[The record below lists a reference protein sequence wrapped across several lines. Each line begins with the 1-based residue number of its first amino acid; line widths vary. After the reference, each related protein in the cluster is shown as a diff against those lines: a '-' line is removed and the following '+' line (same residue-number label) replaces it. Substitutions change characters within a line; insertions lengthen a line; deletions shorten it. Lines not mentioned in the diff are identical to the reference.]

1 MATNIGPKIGIDGEA
16 EYKRQ
21 MSDIINQQKTLNS
34 EMKKVKSSFDE
45 NTSAQKKNKAMAEV
59 LSKQLD
65 LAKQKRTALQEV
77 IDKGNKKLEEQKQK
91 LDELKNA
98 EGDHTKEI
106 ANAQAEYDKTASALQ
121 TYQQQLNN
129 TEADINKLNSALSN
143 ATGPKAF
150 AAELEEAS
158 KKMKDVGEGMT
169 KVGDTLSKG
178 VTAPIVGLAG
188 ASIAA
193 FKQVDAGM
201 DIIVTKTGASGE
213 ALEDMQNRAKD
224 LATTIPTDFKTAGSA
239 IGEVNTRFGLTG
251 DALED
256 LSGQFIKFASLNN
269 TDVSS
274 SIDSVQKAMEA
285 FGLQASDASGF
296 LDTLNVV
303 GQNTGISMDTL
314 TSLMTTNATAFQE
327 LGLGASD
334 AANLLGTLEKS
345 GIDTSTVMT
354 GLKKAQA
361 EAAKE
366 GTDMSTVL
374 QQAFS
379 SSGDAVDIFGSKA
392 GPQLYAAMQSG
403 VLSLDNFTA
412 SSDGLNS
419 SMGSVSD
426 TFTNTLDP
434 IDQWQLTLNQL
445 QITGAELGNSIA
457 TVAMPVLQELGTKVQ
472 EVGEWFNGLSEEQQQ
487 TIVKTLAVAAA
498 VGPVLSVGGKL
509 ISGVGS
515 LIGVVGNL
523 VGGIGGLTLSFNP
536 VMLAIAGA
544 IAAGVLLYKNW
555 DTVKGYAEDLGNAI
569 TTTWNGITTTIGTA
583 WETVKTNTGNA
594 WNTIQSSIDQHGGGI
609 KGIIG
614 TAVDAYKSIWKAG
627 FTTINNLTAGKL
639 GDALSSAQGKLGA
652 IRNAFSSMIENAKS
666 IVSGGLSRI
675 SGFFSGCHLELPHIK
690 LPHFSIV
697 GEFSLK
703 PPSVPHL
710 SVAWYAKA
718 YSQAV
723 AFNQPT
729 VIPTASGLKGFG
741 DGAGA
746 EIVIGQDLLLNTITD
761 AVRNAYSVPGTS
773 NTYGGTTINVYGAPG
788 QDVSELADIVADK
801 INADVARKRGA
812 FA

>member
-45 NTSAQKKNKAMAEV
+45 STSAQKKNKAMAEV

-91 LDELKNA
+91 LDELKSA

-106 ANAQAEYDKTASALQ
+106 ANAQAEYDKTASSLQ

-129 TEADINKLNSALSN
+129 TEADINKLDSALKN

-169 KVGDTLSKG
+169 KVGDSLSKG

-224 LATTIPTDFKTAGSA
+224 LATTIPTDFETAGSA

-256 LSGQFIKFASLNN
+256 LSGQFIKFAQING

-274 SIDSVQKAMEA
+274 SIDSVQKAMDA

-457 TVAMPVLQELGTKVQ
+457 TVAMPVLQELGTNVQ
-472 EVGEWFNGLSEEQQQ
+472 EVGEWFNGLSEDQQQ

-536 VMLAIAGA
+536 VVAGIGLA

-569 TTTWNGITTTIGTA
+569 SSTWDGITSATTEA
-583 WETVKTNTGNA
+583 WDAVKNAISDKINAAKHTVK
-594 WNTIQSSIDQHGGGI
+594 
-609 KGIIG
+609 
-614 TAVDAYKSIWKAG
+614 
-627 FTTINNLTAGKL
+627 
-639 GDALSSAQGKLGA
+639 GA
-652 IRNAFSSMIENAKS
+652 ID
-666 IVSGGLSRI
+666 GI
-675 SGFFSGCHLELPHIK
+675 SGFFKNAVLKFPDIK

-710 SVAWYAKA
+710 SVDWYAKA
-718 YSQAV
+718 YSKAV

>member
-45 NTSAQKKNKAMAEV
+45 STSAQKKNKAMAEV

-106 ANAQAEYDKTASALQ
+106 ADAQAEYDKTASSLQ

-150 AAELEEAS
+150 AAQLEEAS

-169 KVGDTLSKG
+169 KVGDSLSKG

-193 FKQVDAGM
+193 FKQVDEGM

-224 LATTIPTDFKTAGSA
+224 LATTIPTDFETAGSA

-256 LSGQFIKFASLNN
+256 LSGQFIKFAQING

-274 SIDSVQKAMEA
+274 SIDSVQKAMDA
-285 FGLQASDASGF
+285 FGLQASDASDF

-472 EVGEWFNGLSEEQQQ
+472 EVGEWFNGLSEDQQQ

-515 LIGVVGNL
+515 LIEVVENL
-523 VGGIGGLTLSFNP
+523 VGGIDGLTLSFNP
-536 VMLAIAGA
+536 VVAGIGLA
-544 IAAGVLLYKNW
+544 IAAGVALYQNW

-569 TTTWNGITTTIGTA
+569 SSTWGGITSATSEA
-583 WETVKTNTGNA
+583 WGMVKTAISDKINA
-594 WNTIQSSIDQHGGGI
+594 ARDTVQSGID
-609 KGIIG
+609 
-614 TAVDAYKSIWKAG
+614 A
-627 FTTINNLTAGKL
+627 
-639 GDALSSAQGKLGA
+639 
-652 IRNAFSSMIENAKS
+652 
-666 IVSGGLSRI
+666 I
-675 SGFFSGCHLELPHIK
+675 SGFFKNAVLKFPDIK

-710 SVAWYAKA
+710 SVDWYAKA
-718 YSQAV
+718 YSKAV

-741 DGAGA
+741 DGAGT

>member
-45 NTSAQKKNKAMAEV
+45 STSAQKKNKAMAEV

-91 LDELKNA
+91 LDELKSA

-106 ANAQAEYDKTASALQ
+106 ANAQAEYDKTASAMQ

-129 TEADINKLNSALSN
+129 TEADINKLDSALKN

-169 KVGDTLSKG
+169 KVGDSLSKG

-224 LATTIPTDFKTAGSA
+224 LATTIPTDFETAGSA

-256 LSGQFIKFASLNN
+256 LSGQFIKFAQING

-274 SIDSVQKAMEA
+274 SIDSVQKAMDA

-457 TVAMPVLQELGTKVQ
+457 TVAMPVLQELGTNVQ
-472 EVGEWFNGLSEEQQQ
+472 EVGEWFNGLSEDQQQ

-536 VMLAIAGA
+536 VVAGIGLA

-569 TTTWNGITTTIGTA
+569 SSTWDGITSATTEA
-583 WETVKTNTGNA
+583 WDAVKNAISDKINAANDTVK
-594 WNTIQSSIDQHGGGI
+594 
-609 KGIIG
+609 
-614 TAVDAYKSIWKAG
+614 
-627 FTTINNLTAGKL
+627 
-639 GDALSSAQGKLGA
+639 GA
-652 IRNAFSSMIENAKS
+652 ID
-666 IVSGGLSRI
+666 GI
-675 SGFFSGCHLELPHIK
+675 SGFFKNAVLKFPDIK

-710 SVAWYAKA
+710 SVDWYAKA
-718 YSQAV
+718 YSKAV

-746 EIVIGQDLLLNTITD
+746 EIVIGEDLLLNTITD

>member
-45 NTSAQKKNKAMAEV
+45 STSAQKKNKAMAEV

-91 LDELKNA
+91 LDELKSA

-129 TEADINKLNSALSN
+129 TEADINKLDSALKN

-169 KVGDTLSKG
+169 KVGDSLSKG

-224 LATTIPTDFKTAGSA
+224 LATTIPTDFETAGSA

-256 LSGQFIKFASLNN
+256 LSGQFIKFAQING

-274 SIDSVQKAMEA
+274 SIDSVQKAMDA

-403 VLSLDNFTA
+403 VLSLDNFKA

-472 EVGEWFNGLSEEQQQ
+472 EVGEWFNGLSEDQQQ

-515 LIGVVGNL
+515 LIGVGGKL
-523 VGGIGGLTLSFNP
+523 IGGIGSLGLSFNP

-544 IAAGVLLYKNW
+544 IAAGVLLYQNW
-555 DTVKGYAEDLGNAI
+555 DTIKAGAEALGQAIADKWNAVKDATTEAWDAVKTAISDKINAAKDTVKGAI
-569 TTTWNGITTTIGTA
+569 DG
-583 WETVKTNTGNA
+583 
-594 WNTIQSSIDQHGGGI
+594 
-609 KGIIG
+609 
-614 TAVDAYKSIWKAG
+614 
-627 FTTINNLTAGKL
+627 
-639 GDALSSAQGKLGA
+639 
-652 IRNAFSSMIENAKS
+652 
-666 IVSGGLSRI
+666 I
-675 SGFFSGCHLELPHIK
+675 SGFFKNAVLKFPDIK

-710 SVAWYAKA
+710 SVDWYAKA

>member
-45 NTSAQKKNKAMAEV
+45 STSAQKKNKAMAEV

-106 ANAQAEYDKTASALQ
+106 ADAQAEYDKTASSLQ

-150 AAELEEAS
+150 AAQLEEAS

-169 KVGDTLSKG
+169 KVGDSLSKG

-193 FKQVDAGM
+193 FKQVDEGM

-224 LATTIPTDFKTAGSA
+224 LATTIPTDFETAGSA

-256 LSGQFIKFASLNN
+256 LSGQFIKFAQING

-274 SIDSVQKAMEA
+274 SIDSVQKAMDA
-285 FGLQASDASGF
+285 FGLQASDASDF

-457 TVAMPVLQELGTKVQ
+457 TVAMPVMQELGTKVQ
-472 EVGEWFNGLSEEQQQ
+472 EVGEWFNGLSEDQQQ

-536 VMLAIAGA
+536 VVAGIGLA

-569 TTTWNGITTTIGTA
+569 SSTWDGITSATTEA
-583 WETVKTNTGNA
+583 WDAVKNAISDKINAAKHTVK
-594 WNTIQSSIDQHGGGI
+594 
-609 KGIIG
+609 
-614 TAVDAYKSIWKAG
+614 
-627 FTTINNLTAGKL
+627 
-639 GDALSSAQGKLGA
+639 GA
-652 IRNAFSSMIENAKS
+652 ID
-666 IVSGGLSRI
+666 GI
-675 SGFFSGCHLELPHIK
+675 SGFFKNAVLKFPDIK

-710 SVAWYAKA
+710 SVDWYAKA
-718 YSQAV
+718 YSKAV

>member
-45 NTSAQKKNKAMAEV
+45 STSAQKKNKAMAEV

-91 LDELKNA
+91 LDELKSA

-129 TEADINKLNSALSN
+129 TEADINKLDSALKN

-150 AAELEEAS
+150 AAEMEEAS

-169 KVGDTLSKG
+169 KVGDSLSKG

-224 LATTIPTDFKTAGSA
+224 LATTIPTDFETAGSA

-256 LSGQFIKFASLNN
+256 LSGQFIKFAQING

-274 SIDSVQKAMEA
+274 SIDSVQKAMDA
-285 FGLQASDASGF
+285 FGMGAEDASGF
-296 LDTLNVV
+296 LDELNVI
-303 GQNTGISMDTL
+303 GQNTGVSMDTL
-314 TSLMTTNATAFQE
+314 TSMITTNATAFQE
-327 LGLGASD
+327 LGINASD
-334 AANLLGTLEKS
+334 AAALVGTLDAT
-345 GIDTSTVMT
+345 GIDATTVMA

-361 EAAKE
+361 EAAKS

-374 QQAFS
+374 QTAFS
-379 SSGDAVDIFGSKA
+379 SPADAVDIFESKA
-392 GPQLYAAMQSG
+392 GPQLYAAMQNG
-403 VLSLDNFTA
+403 TISLGMF
-412 SSDGLNS
+412 SSSADYVNEAI
-419 SMGSVSD
+419 GSVSD

-472 EVGEWFNGLSEEQQQ
+472 EVGEWFNGLREDQQQ

-536 VMLAIAGA
+536 VVAGIGLA

-569 TTTWNGITTTIGTA
+569 SSTWGGITSATSEA
-583 WETVKTNTGNA
+583 WGMVKTAISDKINA
-594 WNTIQSSIDQHGGGI
+594 ARDTVQSGID
-609 KGIIG
+609 
-614 TAVDAYKSIWKAG
+614 A
-627 FTTINNLTAGKL
+627 
-639 GDALSSAQGKLGA
+639 
-652 IRNAFSSMIENAKS
+652 
-666 IVSGGLSRI
+666 I
-675 SGFFSGCHLELPHIK
+675 SGFFKNAVLKFPDIK

-710 SVAWYAKA
+710 SVDWYAKA

-773 NTYGGTTINVYGAPG
+773 NTYGGATINVYGAPG

>member
-1 MATNIGPKIGIDGEA
+1 
-16 EYKRQ
+16 
-21 MSDIINQQKTLNS
+21 
-34 EMKKVKSSFDE
+34 
-45 NTSAQKKNKAMAEV
+45 
-59 LSKQLD
+59 
-65 LAKQKRTALQEV
+65 
-77 IDKGNKKLEEQKQK
+77 
-91 LDELKNA
+91 
-98 EGDHTKEI
+98 
-106 ANAQAEYDKTASALQ
+106 
-121 TYQQQLNN
+121 
-129 TEADINKLNSALSN
+129 
-143 ATGPKAF
+143 
-150 AAELEEAS
+150 
-158 KKMKDVGEGMT
+158 MT

-193 FKQVDAGM
+193 FKQVDKGM

-224 LATTIPTDFKTAGSA
+224 LATTIPTDFETAGSA

-256 LSGQFIKFASLNN
+256 LSGQFIKFAKLNN
-269 TDVSS
+269 TDVSA
-274 SIDSVQKAMEA
+274 SIDSVQKAMDA
-285 FGLQASDASGF
+285 FGMGAEDASGF
-296 LDTLNVV
+296 LDELNVI
-303 GQNTGISMDTL
+303 GQNTGVSMDTL

-426 TFTNTLDP
+426 TFANTLDP

-472 EVGEWFNGLSEEQQQ
+472 EVGEWFNGLSEDQQQ

-523 VGGIGGLTLSFNP
+523 VGGIGSLGLSFNP

-544 IAAGVLLYKNW
+544 IAAGVLLYQNWDTIKAGAEALGQAIADKWNAVKDATTEAWDAVKNAISDKINAAK
-555 DTVKGYAEDLGNAI
+555 DTVKGAI
-569 TTTWNGITTTIGTA
+569 DG
-583 WETVKTNTGNA
+583 
-594 WNTIQSSIDQHGGGI
+594 
-609 KGIIG
+609 
-614 TAVDAYKSIWKAG
+614 
-627 FTTINNLTAGKL
+627 
-639 GDALSSAQGKLGA
+639 
-652 IRNAFSSMIENAKS
+652 
-666 IVSGGLSRI
+666 I
-675 SGFFSGCHLELPHIK
+675 SGFFNNAVLKFPDIK

-697 GEFSLK
+697 GEFSLM

-710 SVAWYAKA
+710 SVDWYAKA

-741 DGAGA
+741 DGAGT

>member
-45 NTSAQKKNKAMAEV
+45 STSAQKKNKAMAEV

-91 LDELKNA
+91 LDELKSA

-106 ANAQAEYDKTASALQ
+106 ANAQAEYDKTASAMQ

-129 TEADINKLNSALSN
+129 TEADINKLDSALKN

-169 KVGDTLSKG
+169 KVGDSLSKG

-224 LATTIPTDFKTAGSA
+224 LATTIPTDFETAGSA

-256 LSGQFIKFASLNN
+256 LSGQFIKFAQING

-274 SIDSVQKAMEA
+274 SIDSVQKAMDA

-472 EVGEWFNGLSEEQQQ
+472 EVGEWFNGLSEDQQQ

-509 ISGVGS
+509 I
-515 LIGVVGNL
+515 
-523 VGGIGGLTLSFNP
+523 GGIGSLGLSFNP

-544 IAAGVLLYKNW
+544 IAAGVLLYQNW
-555 DTVKGYAEDLGNAI
+555 DTIKAGAEALGQAIADKWNAVKDATTEAWDAVKTAISDKINAAKDTVKGAI
-569 TTTWNGITTTIGTA
+569 DG
-583 WETVKTNTGNA
+583 
-594 WNTIQSSIDQHGGGI
+594 
-609 KGIIG
+609 
-614 TAVDAYKSIWKAG
+614 
-627 FTTINNLTAGKL
+627 
-639 GDALSSAQGKLGA
+639 
-652 IRNAFSSMIENAKS
+652 
-666 IVSGGLSRI
+666 I
-675 SGFFSGCHLELPHIK
+675 SGFFKNAVLKFPDIK

-697 GEFSLK
+697 GGFSLK

-710 SVAWYAKA
+710 SVDWYAKA

-773 NTYGGTTINVYGAPG
+773 STYGGTTINVYGAPG

>member
-45 NTSAQKKNKAMAEV
+45 STSAQKKNKAMAEV

-91 LDELKNA
+91 LDELKSA

-106 ANAQAEYDKTASALQ
+106 ANAQAEYDKTASAMQ

-129 TEADINKLNSALSN
+129 TEADINKLDSALKN

-169 KVGDTLSKG
+169 KVGDSLSKG

-224 LATTIPTDFKTAGSA
+224 LATTIPTDFETAGSA

-256 LSGQFIKFASLNN
+256 LSGQFIKFAQING

-274 SIDSVQKAMEA
+274 SIDSVQKAMDA

-457 TVAMPVLQELGTKVQ
+457 TVAMPVLQELGTKVH
-472 EVGEWFNGLSEEQQQ
+472 EVGERFNGLSEDQQQ

-536 VMLAIAGA
+536 VVAGIGLA

-569 TTTWNGITTTIGTA
+569 SSTWDGITSATTEA
-583 WETVKTNTGNA
+583 WDAVKNAISDKINAANATVK
-594 WNTIQSSIDQHGGGI
+594 
-609 KGIIG
+609 
-614 TAVDAYKSIWKAG
+614 
-627 FTTINNLTAGKL
+627 
-639 GDALSSAQGKLGA
+639 GA
-652 IRNAFSSMIENAKS
+652 ID
-666 IVSGGLSRI
+666 GI
-675 SGFFSGCHLELPHIK
+675 SGFFKNAVLKFPDIK

-710 SVAWYAKA
+710 SVDWYAKA
-718 YSQAV
+718 YSKAV

>member
-45 NTSAQKKNKAMAEV
+45 STSAQKKNKAMAEV

-106 ANAQAEYDKTASALQ
+106 ADAQAEYDKTASSLQ

-150 AAELEEAS
+150 AAQLEEAS

-169 KVGDTLSKG
+169 KVGDFLSKG

-193 FKQVDAGM
+193 FKQVDKGM

-224 LATTIPTDFKTAGSA
+224 LATTIPTDFETAGSA

-256 LSGQFIKFASLNN
+256 LSGQFIKFAQING

-274 SIDSVQKAMEA
+274 SIDSVQKAMDA

-472 EVGEWFNGLSEEQQQ
+472 EVGEWFNGLSEDQQQ

-515 LIGVVGNL
+515 LIEVVENL

-536 VMLAIAGA
+536 VVAGIGLA

-569 TTTWNGITTTIGTA
+569 SSTWGGITSATSKA
-583 WETVKTNTGNA
+583 WGMVKTAISDKINAARNTV
-594 WNTIQSSIDQHGGGI
+594 QSGID
-609 KGIIG
+609 
-614 TAVDAYKSIWKAG
+614 A
-627 FTTINNLTAGKL
+627 
-639 GDALSSAQGKLGA
+639 
-652 IRNAFSSMIENAKS
+652 
-666 IVSGGLSRI
+666 I
-675 SGFFSGCHLELPHIK
+675 SGFFKNAVLKFPDIK

-703 PPSVPHL
+703 PPSVPYL
-710 SVAWYAKA
+710 SVDWYAKA